1 MKAFLYK
8 KYGTPNVLEYEE
20 VPKPI
25 PQKNELLIKVKASTV
40 SAGVIWLR
48 KGAYPNSKF
57 ISLMLRLYFGI
68 CKPRVKMLGIE
79 YAGVVES
86 VGTDV
91 HFFKKGD
98 KVFGTT
104 TGLYNGT
111 YADYI
116 CVPEQGRQNVIAIV
130 PEGLTMEEAAAL
142 PVGGMT
148 AFCIL
153 NKAKIEIGHKVL
165 IYGASGSVGTYAIQ
179 IAKYLG
185 AHVTAVCSTR
195 NLSLVRSLGADEVI
209 DYTLN
214 QELLCRDKFDLVF
227 DAVGKLPHQITPL
240 ILHAKGKLSSVNS
253 VVNEKIS
260 YLNTLLNMIDEQKL
274 KIVIDRTYS
283 FVQMVE
289 AHEYVEQ
296 GHKRGNVVICH

>member
-8 KYGTPNVLEYEE
+8 RYGAPDVLEYMDIS
-20 VPKPI
+20 KPV
-25 PQKNELLIKVKASTV
+25 PQKNELLVRVQASTV

-48 KGAYPNSKF
+48 KGKYPNSKF
-57 ISLMLRLYFGI
+57 ISFMLRLYFGLS
-68 CKPRVKMLGIE
+68 KPRVNMLGIE

-86 VGTDV
+86 TGADV
-91 HFFKKGD
+91 HTFKNGD

-111 YADYI
+111 YAEYI
-116 CVPEQGRQNVIAIV
+116 CVPKQGSQNVIAKI
-130 PEGLTMEEAAAL
+130 PEGLSMEEAAAL

-153 NKAKIEIGHKVL
+153 SKAKIEKGHKVL

-179 IAKYLG
+179 IAKYFG

-195 NLSLVRSLGADEVI
+195 NLTLVQSLGADEII
-209 DYTLN
+209 DYTMN
-214 QELLCRDKFDLVF
+214 RELLCSDKFDLVF
-227 DAVGKLPHQITPL
+227 DAVGMLPHQVTPM
-240 ILHAKGKLSSVNS
+240 ILHAKGKVCSVNS
-253 VVNEKIS
+253 IVSEKLS
-260 YLNTLLNMIDEQKL
+260 YLNQLLNMIDEQKL
-274 KIVIDRTYS
+274 KIVIDRTYT

-289 AHEYVEQ
+289 AHEYVEK
-296 GHKRGNVVICH
+296 GHKRGNVVICY

>member
-1 MKAFLYK
+1 
-8 KYGTPNVLEYEE
+8 LEYEDVSKP
-20 VPKPI
+20 VPK
-25 PQKNELLIKVKASTV
+25 KNELLIRVKASTV

-48 KGAYPNSKF
+48 KGEYPNSRF
-57 ISLMLRLYFGI
+57 ISFMLRLYFGI
-68 CKPRVKMLGIE
+68 SKPRVNMLGIE

-86 VGTDV
+86 VGTGV
-91 HFFKKGD
+91 HTFKKGD
-98 KVFGTT
+98 KVFGTS

-111 YADYI
+111 YAEYI
-116 CVPEQGRQNVIAIV
+116 CVPEKGRQNVIARI

-153 NKAKIEIGHKVL
+153 NKAKVEKEHKVL

-179 IAKYLG
+179 IAKYYG

-195 NLSLVRSLGADEVI
+195 NLSLVKSLGADEVI
-209 DYTLN
+209 DYTVN
-214 QELLCRDKFDLVF
+214 HDILCREKFDLVF
-227 DAVGKLPHQITPL
+227 DAVGKLPHQLTPL
-240 ILHAKGKLSSVNS
+240 ILHAKGKACSVNS
-253 VVNEKIS
+253 LVSERLS
-260 YLNTLLNMIDEQKL
+260 YLNELLNMIDAQKL